1 MAKLVTN
8 DIYLTADGFNIA
20 GLFTDFSLEFS
31 SDGVETTTGGSA
43 WKTRDSG
50 VKDASGKLTVTY
62 ETTQVPS
69 YIQTFAPSKIPVFD
83 YGAEKNIA
91 GKPRHTQALRVASIS
106 HKISANREHVTF
118 EISLESAAAP
128 TNDMHAGATW

>member
-8 DIYLTADGFNIA
+8 DVYLTADAVNIA
-20 GLFTDFSLEFS
+20 GLFTDLSFEFS

-50 VKDASGKLTVTY
+50 VKDSTAKLTLTY
-62 ETTQVPS
+62 ETASVAS
-69 YIQTFAPSKIPVFD
+69 YIQKIAPSAQIVID
-83 YGAEKNIA
+83 YGAEKNVA
-91 GKPRHTQALRVASIS
+91 GKPRHTQLMRVASVS
-106 HKISANREHVTF
+106 HKISANREHVTY
-118 EISLESAAAP
+118 EVSLEGAAAP